1 MQAEK
6 RAISLG
12 DQVSSDRNNSD
23 ESIRQ
28 FWATWVRQT
37 YQTGDLC
44 ALDSLSSPA
53 ERVSCVFGSHL
64 AMLEMLQ
71 VLLIKRADLLGW
83 SNHLVNH
90 YEGPSFDCSPKEC
103 CAE

>member
-12 DQVSSDRNNSD
+12 DQVSRDKNISD

-28 FWATWVRQT
+28 FWVTWVEQT

-44 ALDSLSSPA
+44 ALDSPGSPA
-53 ERVSCVFGSHL
+53 KRVSCVFGSHL

-71 VLLIKRADLLGW
+71 VVLLTKWQLGW
-83 SNHLVNH
+83 GN
-90 YEGPSFDCSPKEC
+90 
-103 CAE
+103 